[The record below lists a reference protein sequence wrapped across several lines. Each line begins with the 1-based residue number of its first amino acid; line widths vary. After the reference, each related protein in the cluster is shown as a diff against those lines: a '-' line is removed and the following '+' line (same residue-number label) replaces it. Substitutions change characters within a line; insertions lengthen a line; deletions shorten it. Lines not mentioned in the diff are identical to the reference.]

1 VASHLRQS
9 LLAILKKDVAAL
21 AIETLTP
28 IRLRYEEL
36 LKDPGHLK
44 AVALRGSLKA
54 AEVAGPVYH
63 RAAHAMGLL

>member
-1 VASHLRQS
+1 M
-9 LLAILKKDVAAL
+9 KKDLAAL
-21 AIETLTP
+21 AIESLTP
-28 IRLRYEEL
+28 IRQRYDEL
-36 LKDPGHLK
+36 LRDPGHLQ